1 MWSDCCSR
9 LAECKAVMCDECFMW
24 VRFRILQEHSISLTL
39 HLTAGGEARLI
50 CTQVRISFML
60 LSQFFFDMQSPFC
73 EISSWIQ
80 QTLPSWCF
88 KKPFPFSY
96 WHTYFLIIFF
106 QVSLN
111 TFLYQALALENIC
124 LEIYHLHWQWALVT
138 TSDFGRDHV
147 FLTPTIFQAKNC
159 LVRLLYIIFPYI
171 KTVFNKEYWMNITLR
186 GAVSLIPG
194 DDT

>member
-9 LAECKAVMCDECFMW
+9 LAECKVVMCDECFMLVCW
-24 VRFRILQEHSISLTL
+24 RILQVHSISLTL
-39 HLTAGGEARLI
+39 DLTAGGEARLI

-60 LSQFFFDMQSPFC
+60 LSQFLFDMQSPFC

-96 WHTYFLIIFF
+96 LHTYFLIIFF

-111 TFLYQALALENIC
+111 NFLYHALALENMC
-124 LEIYHLHWQWALVT
+124 LEIYHLDWQWTLVT

-147 FLTPTIFQAKNC
+147 FLTPKIFQAKNC
-159 LVRLLYIIFPYI
+159 LVRLLYIDLFYFYFFFFLVLRRPCLCVLPR
-171 KTVFNKEYWMNITLR
+171 KVFFIT
-186 GAVSLIPG
+186 
-194 DDT
+194 